1 MGRSAIL
8 GEQRNNYFC
17 DVGCGRGEMV
27 SDRVITLPRDNEQ
40 SSELT
45 NCEGYAILCFR
56 ETQLTP
62 LPSPD
67 FFASSIIGG
76 YLTNGSNSEPQGDL
90 IYDFI
95 LYSLEFISHLT

>member
-17 DVGCGRGEMV
+17 DVGCGRGGMV
-27 SDRVITLPRDNEQ
+27 SDRVITLLRDNEQ

-62 LPSPD
+62 LPSQD
-67 FFASSIIGG
+67 CSVSSTIEG
-76 YLTNGSNSEPQGDL
+76 YLTNGWNYEPQGEL
-90 IYDFI
+90 
-95 LYSLEFISHLT
+95 